1 MYLHSI
7 MGQEKAI
14 KVLQN
19 HLEAKRVYHTYLFY
33 GPAGVGKTTTGRA
46 FARALLCL
54 EKGADACGKCNS
66 CRKFTGSNHPDY
78 SELVP
83 QDDVLGIDMMREMRR
98 SMVYR
103 PYEGRY
109 RIILIQQIEKLTEQA
124 ANSILKSL
132 EEPPRYMVI
141 ILIANGRESLLP
153 TILSRA
159 LSLAFEPLPK
169 KIIGQKLQAMGADDD
184 KVDIISSLAGGSIAL
199 AQNLLSDDDLLQKR
213 SKLLEHLA
221 KLERDSFLAVYEFVG
236 LILEDWADYYDL
248 LFYIL
253 HLWYNDLMSIRL
265 KTGAGLYNKDFAS
278 KLKEGANHWDIAD
291 LPKIILAVR
300 ETKRQ
305 FDRPI
310 NKRLALETLF
320 LKINSWRK

>member
-19 HLEAKRVYHTYLFY
+19 HLQANRIYHTYLFY
-33 GPAGVGKTTTGRA
+33 GPVGVGKSTTGRA
-46 FARALLCL
+46 FARALLCY
-54 EKGADACGKCNS
+54 EKGVDACGKCSS
-66 CRKFTGSNHPDY
+66 CRKFAGKNHPDY
-78 SELVP
+78 TELVP
-83 QDDVLGIDMMREMRR
+83 QDDVLGIDKMREMRR

-109 RIILIQQIEKLTEQA
+109 RVILIQQIEKLTEQA

-132 EEPPRYMVI
+132 EEPPQYMVI

-153 TILSRA
+153 TIQSRA
-159 LSLAFEPLPK
+159 LSLAFEPLSK

-184 KVDIISSLAGGSIAL
+184 KVDIISSLAGGSIGL
-199 AQNLLSDDDLLQKR
+199 AQSFLSDDDLLQKR
-213 SKLLEHLA
+213 SKFLQRLA
-221 KLERDSFLAVYEFVG
+221 DLPKNSFLAVYEFVSM
-236 LILEDWADYYDL
+236 LLEDWADDYDL

-253 HLWYNDLMSIRL
+253 HLWYNDIMSIQL
-265 KTGAGLYNKDFAS
+265 KTGVGLYNKDFAPE
-278 KLKEGANHWDIAD
+278 LQEGANRWDIAD
-291 LPKIILAVR
+291 LPKIVLAVR

-305 FDRPI
+305 FERPI